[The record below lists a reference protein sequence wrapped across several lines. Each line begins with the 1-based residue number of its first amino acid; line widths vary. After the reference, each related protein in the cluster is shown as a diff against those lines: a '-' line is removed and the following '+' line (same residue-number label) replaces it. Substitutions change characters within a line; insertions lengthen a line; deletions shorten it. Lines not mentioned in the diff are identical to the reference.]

1 MDDLLTIDEVCEEF
15 GFNRQ
20 RLAKMRF
27 NGGSATPPFLKLSR
41 TDIRYSRADV
51 LDWLDSRKMT
61 STAAAA

>member
-1 MDDLLTIDEVCEEF
+1 MDDLLSIDEMCREF

-27 NGGSATPPFLKLSR
+27 NGGDATPSFLKLIR
-41 TDIRYSRADV
+41 TDIRYSRANV
-51 LDWLDSRKMT
+51 LAWLDSRKMT